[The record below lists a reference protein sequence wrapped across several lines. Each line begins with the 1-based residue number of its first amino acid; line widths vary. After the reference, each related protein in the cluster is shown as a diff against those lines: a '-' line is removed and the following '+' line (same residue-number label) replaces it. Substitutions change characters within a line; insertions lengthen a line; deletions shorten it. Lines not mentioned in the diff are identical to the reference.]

1 MPPDG
6 GWGWLVLLAS
16 VMVNFLIPGTVKSFG
31 VLFVEFLEVFDAS
44 PAAAAWIP
52 ALCYFLYSS
61 LGKTF
66 LSLITLRLEIK
77 LLSIASL
84 NIRITS
90 IMIITVVTGPLSS
103 ILSVKYSYRTVTLL
117 GGTFAAVG
125 MMLSYFANSV
135 AFLCVR

>member
-1 MPPDG
+1 
-6 GWGWLVLLAS
+6 
-16 VMVNFLIPGTVKSFG
+16 MVNLLIPGTVKSFG

-61 LGKTF
+61 LGK
-66 LSLITLRLEIK
+66 I
-77 LLSIASL
+77 SL
-84 NIRITS
+84 NLPNRRTDLTINIHEMY
-90 IMIITVVTGPLSS
+90 IFCVGPLSS

-135 AFLCVR
+135 GFLCVR